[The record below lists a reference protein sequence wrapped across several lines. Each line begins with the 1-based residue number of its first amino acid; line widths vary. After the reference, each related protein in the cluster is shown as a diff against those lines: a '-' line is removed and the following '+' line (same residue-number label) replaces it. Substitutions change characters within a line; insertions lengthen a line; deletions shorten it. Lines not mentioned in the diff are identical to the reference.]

1 VKLITDRP
9 SSNYNRSGRTDK
21 GVSALG
27 NVRWSTDR
35 LRAHA
40 VVGARADA
48 DPCAQQV
55 ISVQVRSNL
64 TPTNPID
71 ENGAK
76 AVIYAVTP
84 LDTSDPRKGARVH
97 CRVCHARA

>member
-1 VKLITDRP
+1 MKLITDRP

-27 NVRWSTDR
+27 NVRWIGCAPRSR
-35 LRAHA
+35 WC
-40 VVGARADA
+40 ARADA

-71 ENGAK
+71 ENGTK
-76 AVIYAVTP
+76 AVIYADTP
-84 LDTSDPRKGARVH
+84 LDTSDPRKGARTH
-97 CRVCHARA
+97 CRLCVTRVL